1 MPEALFVVAILFSL
15 VPIAALLI
23 GIYVVRKLHTLQ
35 RQVRLLEVHLA
46 VIQRAGAER
55 VAPTEA
61 TAPPMSPAVP
71 APPIQT
77 QAPALYPVP
86 VAAPPPIPAAAPIPA
101 PAPLPAPAPPVAI
114 RPAPPSAPLQPAAR
128 SESPS
133 GLEQLIGGIWLQ
145 NVGSVLLLLGS
156 FFLILWGY
164 TQGKVG
170 PEILILAGVVLGVFL
185 AWRGDRIART
195 IRPLGHALLGVGLG
209 VVFIAVYLGHFQM
222 HTLTAEVA
230 FTLLALVSFVT
241 IDIGLRRG
249 QSIIAALGIFG
260 AFMPLLLSSAD
271 GMGFRLPQLSM
282 LGYLLLANAIV
293 VVLTTMRGWSGLV
306 IESLF
311 LTSVAWLN
319 NQPGD
324 TWSFPIQVGLS
335 ALFTALGMAP
345 VVRLIRSPD
354 PIRRVDLAVVA
365 LAPMLLLVTSLP
377 YFEDSPSATA
387 GAILLGLGVLNL
399 AVALWVDAR
408 RTERDLW
415 RPLTAAA
422 TIFITAALERLL
434 AKEDLALAWSVEGA
448 VLVWLGL
455 GARGGWFRLLGYAI
469 SAIAALRLLFF
480 SGGYTPG
487 TGGEGIGIVTGAA
500 LRDLLCIVVIAVTAD
515 RMGRRREHLS
525 ALEKHSPGLWIVAA
539 NALGMIWL
547 GREAGHFARLVA
559 PLPIGTLEVTPGSYV
574 PPVVSTPMM
583 VLLWSLQTFALF
595 ALARLRTSPIHR
607 HVGYGVGVVAFF
619 GFIFA
624 MGDGDGW
631 VRAEW
636 MASYPTGFIM
646 LGAAA
651 LFVLNSHLVSSDRAA
666 SGSAFRVGER
676 YIPEVAVVLANIA
689 LLLWTAR
696 IACEWAY
703 RWTPGVS
710 VVDRAHDSRA
720 MLAAAFMSG
729 GWIVQAGV
737 LFAMGWMRRSPFYRW
752 LGLAFLAITLLKFV
766 LFDLQRVDVFWRF
779 VGALGI
785 GAALLLL
792 SFIYQRGKREQAG
805 T

>member
-1 MPEALFVVAILFSL
+1 MPAGVIFVAIIFSL
-15 VPIAALLI
+15 IPIAALLV
-23 GIYVVRKLHTLQ
+23 GIYVIRKLHVVQ
-35 RQVRLLEVHLA
+35 RQVRALTAELA
-46 VIQRAGAER
+46 TLKQ
-55 VAPTEA
+55 
-61 TAPPMSPAVP
+61 SP
-71 APPIQT
+71 
-77 QAPALYPVP
+77 
-86 VAAPPPIPAAAPIPA
+86 APPPIQATPLAPPMPTPA
-101 PAPLPAPAPPVAI
+101 PAIPTPPAAPALAAPVSDHPIA
-114 RPAPPSAPLQPAAR
+114 PHAPPPTAPAKPASASQ
-128 SESPS
+128 SPS

-170 PEILILAGVVLGVFL
+170 PEVLILAGVALGILL
-185 AWRGDRIART
+185 AWRGDRIARS

-209 VVFIAVYLGHFQM
+209 VVFIAIYLGHFRM
-222 HTLTAEVA
+222 NTLSEGVA

-260 AFMPLLLSSAD
+260 AFIPLLLSSAN
-271 GMGFRLPQLSM
+271 GMGFRLPHLSM
-282 LGYLLLANAIV
+282 LGYLLLANAVV
-293 VVLTTMRGWSGLV
+293 VVLTAMRGWSGLV
-306 IESLF
+306 IEALL

-319 NQPGD
+319 NEHGGVWPF
-324 TWSFPIQVGLS
+324 SIQLGLS

-345 VVRLIRSPD
+345 VVRLVRSPD
-354 PIRRVDLAVVA
+354 PIRRVDLTVVA

-377 YFEDSPSATA
+377 YFAVSPSTTA

-399 AVALWVDAR
+399 VVALWVDAKR
-408 RTERDLW
+408 SERDLW

-422 TIFITAALERLL
+422 TIFIMAALERLL
-434 AKEDLALAWSVEGA
+434 AKEDLALAWCVEGG

-455 GARGGWFRLLGYAI
+455 GARGGWFRLLGYI
-469 SAIAALRLLFF
+469 VSAFAALRMLVA
-480 SGGYTPG
+480 SGSYTPG
-487 TGGEGIGIVTGAA
+487 AGGAGIGIVNGAA
-500 LRDLLCIVVIAVTAD
+500 LRDLLCIAVLIATAD
-515 RMGRRREHLS
+515 RMERRREHLS
-525 ALEKHSPGLWIVAA
+525 PREKHSPGIWIVAA

-547 GREAGHFARLVA
+547 AREAGHFARLVA
-559 PLPIGTLEVTPGSYV
+559 PLPVGTIESPPGSYV
-574 PPVVSTPMM
+574 SPVVSTPMT
-583 VLLWSLQTFALF
+583 VLLWSLQACVLLG
-595 ALARLRTSPIHR
+595 LARLRNSPIHR
-607 HVGYGVGVVAFF
+607 HVAYGVGVIAFF
-619 GFIFA
+619 GFIFG
-624 MGDGDGW
+624 MGDSDAW

-636 MASYPTGFIM
+636 IATYPTAFIM
-646 LGAAA
+646 LGAVVMFILAA
-651 LFVLNSHLVSSDRAA
+651 WVVSLHRAT

-676 YIPEVAVVLANIA
+676 YVPEIATALANTT

-696 IACEWAY
+696 VACEWGY

-710 VVDRAHDSRA
+710 VIETAHNSQA
-720 MLAAAFMSG
+720 MLAAVFTSG

-737 LFAMGWMRRSPFYRW
+737 LFAMGWLRRSSFYRW
-752 LGLAFLAITLLKFV
+752 LALSLVAVTLLKFV

-792 SFIYQRGKREQAG
+792 SFIYQRGKREQGG